1 MFGQLLGV
9 IAVGG
14 SAFLF
19 SLVVFGILKAT
30 MGVRVSEEEEAE
42 GLDLGEH
49 AMQAYP
55 HFQSARN

>member
-1 MFGQLLGV
+1 VM
-9 IAVGG
+9 AVGAT
-14 SAFLF
+14 AFLF

-30 MGVRVSEEEEAE
+30 MGVRVSDEEEAE